1 MEEQQKNLFI
11 AMALILVIFMVTP
24 LVQQFFFGKPPA
36 PVQQQTQTAPTGT
49 TLPQGAPAAAPG
61 ATPAVPGTATSAPP
75 ATARKSR
82 AEVLGETPRIR
93 IETPKLHGSIALVGG
108 HLDDLELAAYRET
121 IDPASPE
128 IVLLS
133 PPGTTDPYFID
144 VGWSS
149 GDKSMP
155 VPNDETRWTAA
166 SEGAL
171 TPTHAVD
178 LTWNNGKGLTFKRRI
193 AVDDNYL
200 FTVSQSVA
208 NNTGAAVTLYPYGFI
223 WREGQPPVSPS
234 YLLHEGPIGVIDG
247 TLKEIKYSALK
258 GEKPVEQSTTGG
270 WLGFTDKYWLTALIP
285 DQATEVKTAFRFTGT
300 TDTAAIERY
309 QTDYLGTAVTVPPGG
324 TAGTADRIFAGAKEV
339 KLLDQYQAS
348 LGIPRFDRAIDFGW
362 FYWITK
368 PIFLF
373 LDYLYGLIGNFGI
386 AIMLLTLTIKL
397 IFFPLANRS
406 YRAMSK
412 MKLLQP
418 EIQKLRDKFGEDK
431 AKLNQEVMALYKRVG
446 ANPMAGCLPIFVQI
460 PVFFSLYKVLY
471 VTIEMR
477 QAPFYGWIHD
487 LSVPD
492 PTTVLDLFGLIPWD
506 PSIAFT
512 LPLVGSFLHLLSI
525 GAWPLMMGVT
535 MFLQQKLNPAPA
547 DPVQAR
553 VFQFLP
559 IMFTFMFATFPAGL
573 VIYYT
578 WNNLL
583 GIAQQWYIMSRQ
595 GVEVHL
601 FKNLR
606 LDRLMQRLSGRAK
619 PAAGE

>member
-11 AMALILVIFMVTP
+11 VMAILLVIFMVSP
-24 LVQQFFFGKPPA
+24 FIQQFFFGKPPA
-36 PVQQQTQTAPTGT
+36 HQQAQTQPQATPTGPAPSQGT
-49 TLPQGAPAAAPG
+49 PTGAPAGAPG
-61 ATPAVPGTATSAPP
+61 STPAVPGAATSAPAAAAP
-75 ATARKSR
+75 KSR
-82 AEVLGETPRIR
+82 AEILGETPRIR

-108 HLDDLELAAYRET
+108 RLDDLELATYRET
-121 IDPASPE
+121 IDPKSPE

-133 PPGTTDPYFID
+133 PQGTSDPYFID

-149 GDKSMP
+149 SDKSMP
-155 VPNDETRWTAA
+155 VPGDETRWTAKG
-166 SEGAL
+166 EGVL
-171 TPTHAVD
+171 TPTHPVELSWD
-178 LTWNNGKGLTFKRRI
+178 NGKGLIFTRRI
-193 AVDDNYL
+193 AVDANYL
-200 FTVSQSVA
+200 FTVTQNVT
-208 NNTGAAVTLYPYGFI
+208 NTGDTPVTLYPYGFI
-223 WREGQPPVSPS
+223 WREGKPPVSPS

-300 TDTAAIERY
+300 TDAAAIERY
-309 QTDYLGTAVTVPPGG
+309 QTDYLGSAVTVAPGAN
-324 TAGTADRIFAGAKEV
+324 AGTADRIFAGAKEV

-386 AIMLLTLTIKL
+386 SIMLLTLTIKL

-418 EIQKLRDKFGEDK
+418 EIQKLRDKYGEDK

-446 ANPMAGCLPIFVQI
+446 ANPMAGCLPIFIQI

-492 PTTVLDLFGLIPWD
+492 PTTVLNLFGLIPWD
-506 PSIAFT
+506 PSTAFT
-512 LPLVGSFLHLLSI
+512 LPLFGSFLHLISI
-525 GAWPLMMGVT
+525 GAWPLIMGTT

-547 DPVQAR
+547 DPMQAKMMMA
-553 VFQFLP
+553 LP
-559 IMFTFMFATFPAGL
+559 IVFTFMLGQFPAGL
-573 VIYYT
+573 VIYWS
-578 WNNLL
+578 WNNTLS
-583 GIAQQWYIMSRQ
+583 IAQQWVIM
-595 GVEVHL
+595 H
-601 FKNLR
+601 
-606 LDRLMQRLSGRAK
+606 RAG
-619 PAAGE
+619 AA

>member
-1 MEEQQKNLFI
+1 MEEQQKNFFI
-11 AMALILVIFMVTP
+11 MAALILVIFMVTP
-24 LVQQFFFGKPPA
+24 LIQKYFFGQPPASVQQT
-36 PVQQQTQTAPTGT
+36 QTQTAPTGT
-49 TLPQGAPAAAPG
+49 TPPQGAPAAAPG
-61 ATPAVPGTATSAPP
+61 AAPTVPSAAASAPAAVTP
-75 ATARKSR
+75 KSR

-93 IETPKLHGSIALVGG
+93 IDTPKLHGSVALVGG
-108 HLDDLELAAYRET
+108 HLDDLALATYHET
-121 IDPASPE
+121 IDPKSPE

-133 PPGTTDPYFID
+133 PLGTTDPYFID

-155 VPNDETRWTAA
+155 VPDEETRWTP
-166 SEGAL
+166 SGDGAL
-171 TPTHAVD
+171 TPTHPVE
-178 LTWNNGKGLTFKRRI
+178 LTWDNGKGLTFTRRI
-193 AVDDNYL
+193 AVDENYL
-200 FTVSQSVA
+200 FTVTQGVT

-223 WREGQPPVSPS
+223 WREGKPPVSPS

-247 TLKEIKYSALK
+247 TLKEIKYTALK
-258 GEKPVEQSTTGG
+258 GEKPVEQTTTGG

-285 DQATEVKTAFRFTGT
+285 DQAMEVKTGFRFTGT
-300 TDTAAIERY
+300 TDASAIERY
-309 QTDYLGTAVTVPPGG
+309 QSDYLGSAVTVPPGG
-324 TAGTADRIFAGAKEV
+324 KAGTADHIFAGAKEV

-386 AIMLLTLTIKL
+386 SIMLLTLTIKL

-418 EIQKLRDKFGEDK
+418 EIQKLRDKFGDDK

-492 PTTVLDLFGLIPWD
+492 PTTVLNLFGLIPWD
-506 PSIAFT
+506 PSTAFA
-512 LPLVGSFLHLLSI
+512 LPAIGSILHLLSI
-525 GAWPLMMGVT
+525 GAWPLIMGVT

-547 DPVQAR
+547 DPVQAKMMMA
-553 VFQFLP
+553 LP
-559 IMFTFMFATFPAGL
+559 IVFTFMLGQFPAGL
-573 VIYYT
+573 VIYWS

-583 GIAQQWYIMSRQ
+583 SITQQWVIM
-595 GVEVHL
+595 H
-601 FKNLR
+601 
-606 LDRLMQRLSGRAK
+606 RAG
-619 PAAGE
+619 AA

>member
-11 AMALILVIFMVTP
+11 AMTLILLIFIVSP
-24 LVQQFFFGKPPA
+24 LIQQFFFGKPPA
-36 PVQQQTQTAPTGT
+36 PVQQQTQTAPASGGSA
-49 TLPQGAPAAAPG
+49 PQGAPAAVSG
-61 ATPAVPGTATSAPP
+61 AAPAVPGAATSTTAIAAP
-75 ATARKSR
+75 KSR

-93 IETPKLHGSIALVGG
+93 IDTPKLHGSIALVGG
-108 HLDDLELAAYRET
+108 HLDDLELANYHET
-121 IDPASPE
+121 IDPKSPE

-133 PPGTTDPYFID
+133 PRGAPDPYFID

-155 VPNDETRWTAA
+155 VPTDETRWTATN
-166 SEGAL
+166 EGAL
-171 TPTHAVD
+171 TPAHPVE
-178 LTWNNGKGLTFKRRI
+178 LTWDNGKGLTFTRRI

-200 FTVSQSVA
+200 FTVTQSVA
-208 NNTGAAVTLYPYGFI
+208 NHGGAAVTLYAYGFI
-223 WREGQPPVSPS
+223 WREGTPPVSPS

-247 TLKEIKYSALK
+247 TLKEVKYTSLK
-258 GEKPVEQSTTGG
+258 GEKPIEQSTTGG

-285 DQATEVKTAFRFTGT
+285 DQTTEVKTGFRFTGT
-300 TDTAAIERY
+300 TDARAIERY
-309 QTDYLGTAVTVPPGG
+309 QTDYLGNAVTLPQGG
-324 TAGTADRIFAGAKEV
+324 TAGTSDHIFAGAKEV
-339 KLLDQYQAS
+339 KLLDQYQAA

-373 LDYLYGLIGNFGI
+373 LDFLYGLIGNFGI
-386 AIMLLTLTIKL
+386 AIMVLTLTIKL

-418 EIQKLRDKFGEDK
+418 EIQKLRDKYGEDK
-431 AKLNQEVMALYKRVG
+431 ARLNQEVMALYKRVG

-492 PTTVLDLFGLIPWD
+492 HTTWLNLFGLIPWD
-506 PSIAFT
+506 PSITFA
-512 LPLVGSFLHLLSI
+512 LPVIGSLLALVSI
-525 GAWPLMMGVT
+525 GAWPLIMGVT

-547 DPVQAR
+547 DPVQAKMMMA
-553 VFQFLP
+553 LP
-559 IMFTFMFATFPAGL
+559 IVFTFMLGQFAAGL
-573 VIYYT
+573 VIYWS

-583 GIAQQWYIMSRQ
+583 SIAQQWVIMR
-595 GVEVHL
+595 
-601 FKNLR
+601 
-606 LDRLMQRLSGRAK
+606 RAG
-619 PAAGE
+619 AA

>member
-1 MEEQQKNLFI
+1 MEDQQKNLFI
-11 AMALILVIFMVTP
+11 AIALTVLIMIGYQLFVMP
-24 LVQQFFFGKPPA
+24 LFEKPKPPVPIQA
-36 PVQQQTQTAPTGT
+36 QTQTQTQTTPSTAP
-49 TLPQGAPAAAPG
+49 PPASPAAAPG
-61 ATPAVPGTATSAPP
+61 AAPGVPGATPGTPAAAP
-75 ATARKSR
+75 KSR
-82 AEVLGETPRIR
+82 AEVLAESPRIR
-93 IETPKLHGSIALVGG
+93 IDTPKLHGSISLVGG
-108 HLDDLELAAYRET
+108 HLDDLDLAAYHET
-121 IDPASPE
+121 IDPKSPE

-133 PPGTTDPYFID
+133 PVGTQDPYFID
-144 VGWSS
+144 VGWSAS
-149 GDKSMP
+149 DKSMP
-155 VPNDETRWTAA
+155 VPGEDTRWTPT
-166 SEGAL
+166 SEGPL
-171 TPTHAVD
+171 TPTHPVE
-178 LTWNNGKGLTFKRRI
+178 LTWDNGKGLTFTRRI

-200 FTVSQSVA
+200 FTVTQTVA
-208 NNTGAAVTLYPYGFI
+208 NHGDAPVDLYPYGFI

-258 GEKPVEQSTTGG
+258 GEKPVEQSTIGG

-285 DQATEVKTAFRFTGT
+285 DQASEVKTAFRFTGT
-300 TDTAAIERY
+300 TGTLPIERY
-309 QTDYLGTAVTVPPGG
+309 QADYLGTPLTVPQGG
-324 TAGTADRIFAGAKEV
+324 VAGTSDRIFAGAKEV
-339 KLLDQYQAS
+339 KLLDQYQAA

-368 PIFLF
+368 PLFLF
-373 LDYLYGLIGNFGI
+373 LDFLNSKIGNFGL
-386 AIMLLTLTIKL
+386 AIMLLTLTVKL

-418 EIQKLRDKFGEDK
+418 EIVKLREKYGEDK

-487 LSVPD
+487 LSAPD
-492 PTTVLDLFGLIPWD
+492 PTTWLNLFGLIPWD
-506 PSIAFT
+506 PTPYFA
-512 LPLVGSFLHLLSI
+512 LPMIGSFLHLVSI

-547 DPVQAR
+547 DPVQAKMMMA
-553 VFQFLP
+553 LP
-559 IMFTFMFATFPAGL
+559 LVFTFMLGQFPAGL
-573 VIYYT
+573 VIYWS

-583 GIAQQWYIMSRQ
+583 TIAQQWVIM
-595 GVEVHL
+595 H
-601 FKNLR
+601 
-606 LDRLMQRLSGRAK
+606 RAG
-619 PAAGE
+619 AA